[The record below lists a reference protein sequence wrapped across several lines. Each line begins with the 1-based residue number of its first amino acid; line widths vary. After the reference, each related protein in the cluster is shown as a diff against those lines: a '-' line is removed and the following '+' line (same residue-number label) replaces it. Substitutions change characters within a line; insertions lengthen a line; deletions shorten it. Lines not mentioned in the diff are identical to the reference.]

1 MKKKTVRGGSNAT
14 NKRMRCRRRVNAKTR
29 RNRTRRGGSTTEQ
42 IGAAA
47 QLRAYFP
54 YNESNEDP
62 VHKAL
67 NDIVHHENRAN
78 RFHDITFS
86 YDPHAQVIINQAYR
100 IINEHPEHEPAIKD
114 QMHIAKRKAE
124 RSMPRIFP
132 KVPKGQ
138 KVPKG
143 PVEEFPD
150 LPRLVKDSV
159 PYVGQA
165 PVHVQVANI
174 HAPHLARSAAEG
186 AIMHELPDQVQVA
199 MHPPPPLVGTVNAAA
214 TKRLLTLLGKN
225 S

>member
-29 RNRTRRGGSTTEQ
+29 RNRSGGSTTEQ

-47 QLRAYFP
+47 QLRAYYP
-54 YNESNEDP
+54 YNESNEDQ

-67 NDIVHHENRAN
+67 NDIVHHENRHN
-78 RFHDITFS
+78 RYHDPEFK
-86 YDPHAQVIINQAYR
+86 YNPHAQVIINQAYR
-100 IINEHPEHEPAIKD
+100 IINEHPDHEQAIKD

-150 LPRLVKDSV
+150 LPVARLVKDPDSV
-159 PYVGQA
+159 PYVGSA

-174 HAPHLARSAAEG
+174 HAPHLAMSAAEG
-186 AIMHELPDQVQVA
+186 AIMHELPAQVA
-199 MHPPPPLVGTVNAAA
+199 KHPPPPLVGNVNIAA
-214 TKRLLTLLGKN
+214 TKGLLSLLGKK
-225 S
+225 

>member
-29 RNRTRRGGSTTEQ
+29 RNRSGGSTTEQ

-54 YNESNEDP
+54 YDLSKEHE

-67 NDIVHHENRAN
+67 NDIVHHENKHNN
-78 RFHDITFS
+78 RYHDPEFK
-86 YDPHAQVIINQAYR
+86 YNPYAQLMINEAYR
-100 IINEHPEHEPAIKD
+100 IINEHPEHEQAIKD

-150 LPRLVKDSV
+150 LPVARLVK
-159 PYVGQA
+159 VGQA
-165 PVHVQVANI
+165 PVHVPVARI

-186 AIMHELPDQVQVA
+186 AIMHELPDQVA
-199 MHPPPPLVGTVNAAA
+199 MHPPPPLVGSVNIAA
-214 TKRLLTLLGKN
+214 TKGLLSLLGKK
-225 S
+225 